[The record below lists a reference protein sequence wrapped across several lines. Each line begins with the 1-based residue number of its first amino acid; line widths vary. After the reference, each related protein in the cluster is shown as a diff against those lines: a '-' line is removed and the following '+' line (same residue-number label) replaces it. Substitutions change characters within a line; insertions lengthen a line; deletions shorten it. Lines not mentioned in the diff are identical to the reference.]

1 MPFDN
6 TLVERGSEMTLREL
20 TEVVG
25 VAPRQVRYMIAEGFV
40 PPPVGGRAHA
50 SYGEEHVEAIRR
62 YMHLRGLGFTPASI
76 RVLLEAEEGVP
87 IPVADGIRLVV
98 APELIASGEP
108 VEPLLRQLESRL
120 REIMDRHAEDE

>member
-1 MPFDN
+1 
-6 TLVERGSEMTLREL
+6 MTLREL

-62 YMHLRGLGFTPASI
+62 YMRLRGLGFTPASI
-76 RVLLEAEEGVP
+76 RILLEAKEGVP
-87 IPVADGIRLVV
+87 FPVARGITIVV
-98 APELIASGEP
+98 PPELIASGEP
-108 VEPLLRQLESRL
+108 VEPLLRQIESRL
-120 REIMDRHAEDE
+120 GEIVDRNGEDE

>member
-6 TLVERGSEMTLREL
+6 TLVERGSQMTLREL

-62 YMHLRGLGFTPASI
+62 YMRLRGLGFTPCVDSGSAAGRGRRADSQW
-76 RVLLEAEEGVP
+76 R
-87 IPVADGIRLVV
+87 DGITLVV
-98 APELIASGEP
+98 PPELFASGEP
-108 VEPLLRQLESRL
+108 VEPLLRRIEALL
-120 REIMDRHAEDE
+120 REDSGLAWRG